1 MAISTIRLDL
11 LELFGSGYVM
21 EHCVSAFLEHRRN
34 QLYQTYITDALKEI
48 GKLNMRFEDW
58 FKPEETRTA
67 KEIING
73 IRKKLGG

>member
-1 MAISTIRLDL
+1 M
-11 LELFGSGYVM
+11 
-21 EHCVSAFLEHRRN
+21 
-34 QLYQTYITDALKEI
+34 YQTYITDALKEI